1 MAAVAT
7 LSVVALVAVVA
18 WQIGHAVGGNTAGL
32 NATNQVLPPAEA
44 HTPFSSINWQSPPSA
59 TDASSDKSYSA
70 PATKD
75 VDGISNI
82 AGNVAGT
89 LVDSYSALVS
99 AGVYTP
105 EVGQKVASD
114 IGASLRANISYRT
127 YTSDDIKSD
136 ADTSYA
142 RMLTYRGDMQLALGP
157 LLKNNGY
164 ELKLFS
170 SYIDTGDKKYI
181 AQLKSAAQNYR
192 DAASNAAR
200 VVVPLDAV
208 LHHVAILNAL
218 NGFAA
223 TVDNLALHADDA
235 FASAAL
241 LQTYTNAEGDVLAS
255 FSALATYEKSK
266 QSS

>member
-1 MAAVAT
+1 MAAVAA

-18 WQIGHAVGGNTAGL
+18 WQIGHAVGGNTPTL
-32 NATNQVLPPAEA
+32 SATNQVLPPAEA
-44 HTPFSSINWQSPPSA
+44 HTPFSSINWQGPLPSNAGADTSASAEA
-59 TDASSDKSYSA
+59 TQDK
-70 PATKD
+70 
-75 VDGISNI
+75 DGISNI
-82 AGNVAGT
+82 ADNVAGT
-89 LVDSYSALVS
+89 LVDTYSALVS
-99 AGVYTP
+99 AGAYTP
-105 EVGQKVASD
+105 EAGQQVASD

-127 YTSDDIKSD
+127 YTSDDIKAD

-142 RMLTYRGDMQLALGP
+142 RMLTYRADMQLALGP

-192 DAASNAAR
+192 DAAKNAAK

-241 LQTYTNAEGDVLAS
+241 LQTYTNAESDVLAS